1 MKTPVDLVVGDD
13 YLGALLVDYEAA
25 RSDDRSWAQVMGT
38 VFGILVALLG
48 GLLAAIPALDILGC
62 KGDGADCPPA
72 NSLLLAGIP
81 LAPVAVLS
89 FAVYVGMPGVI
100 RSYYLRGLENEIRR
114 VIGDRQM
121 TTPPGNKLPVMSWNA
136 LILELTSLRRG
147 RSLYRSLVTV
157 ISCCALTLYGGLIV
171 MIFLAVDQTSKA
183 LMAVFYSAATIYLLV
198 LVHQV
203 TSRGRELFVNIVES
217 FHPNSLFIK
226 IVEAFD
232 PDSGG
237 SDGVAGKKSKS
248 RPRRGGS
255 FALYL
260 LYPRPVDLVKWV
272 FVPISVVLFAALS
285 QSGFDWRWH
294 HAGLI
299 LLGTF
304 IFEGLLYAARYQ
316 VNDVRDYARDAS
328 HSAAEY
334 RGRLPLTRTKTERR
348 DIVIISLG
356 IAMYRILLA
365 FVLIVI
371 LAPSLLPWT
380 LIVLTLTFISAV
392 VHEYLKHV
400 SRNKTPD
407 SEIYPSKL
415 RTNAVWMIWVWVGS
429 GYAIRGIVAWRIAE
443 FIGAEPPG
451 TVALLAII
459 FLFAFGVTFVT
470 ETWALEATSFLIR
483 APSQAATQVSPTA
496 ADKPH
501 VIALA
506 SFLPHAVGN
515 CDRAAQSEAPL
526 EIASTEAVEA
536 ARRAVCPAAPPATD
550 PLRRLIKPLQHPA
563 VLPAGDDPT
572 PTDAVE
578 VHTNEQPIGQSQ
590 TGMCTC
596 SNDQVL
602 AQRSSIRAPWVLG
615 LVGSAAAACV
625 IAVLTPGDWSQ
636 SYLGL
641 VFGMIALVAIA
652 ASALL
657 TADMTRPLIATVLST
672 AAVTSVLLAGRPW
685 AAAMPLAAVLLI
697 DASFR
702 ASSYH
707 TLVSTTEN
715 VLKGISGI
723 LQMVARATLG
733 DSTELFPSLRPR
745 PADAA
750 RHARRGRGLSQPAGA
765 ARAHSAPRRPRAA
778 DGQQPPGEETERDA
792 DEP

>member
-62 KGDGADCPPA
+62 SGDGVDCPPA

-147 RSLYRSLVTV
+147 RSLYRSLVAV

-183 LMAVFYSAATIYLLV
+183 LMAAFYSAATIYLLV

-203 TSRGRELFVNIVES
+203 TSRGRELFINTVES
-217 FHPNSLFIK
+217 FHPNSG
-226 IVEAFD
+226 A
-232 PDSGG
+232 
-237 SDGVAGKKSKS
+237 SDGVVGPKSGS
-248 RPRRGGS
+248 RPRRSGS
-255 FALYL
+255 FVLYL

-285 QSGFDWRWH
+285 RSAFDWRWD

-299 LLGTF
+299 VLGTF

-316 VNDVRDYARDAS
+316 VNDVRDYARDVD

-356 IAMYRILLA
+356 IAMYRVLLA

-371 LAPSLLPWT
+371 LAPSLLWWT
-380 LIVLTLTFISAV
+380 FIVLALTFISAV
-392 VHEYLKHV
+392 VYEYVKQV
-400 SRNKTPD
+400 SRNKTAIPGRGI
-407 SEIYPSKL
+407 SPREW
-415 RTNAVWMIWVWVGS
+415 RTKAVWMIWVWVGS
-429 GYAIRGIVAWRIAE
+429 GYAIRGIVAWQIAE

-451 TVALLAII
+451 NVILLAIV
-459 FLFAFGVTFVT
+459 FLFAFGITFVT
-470 ETWALEATSFLIR
+470 ETWALEASSFLIR
-483 APSQAATQVSPTA
+483 APSQSTATHVSPAA

-506 SFLPHAVGN
+506 SFLPHVVARWDHAVQ
-515 CDRAAQSEAPL
+515 REARL
-526 EIASTEAVEA
+526 RIASTETVKA
-536 ARRAVCPAAPPATD
+536 ARDAVCPATPLAAD
-550 PLRRLIKPLQHPA
+550 PLRRLRKPSQQSA
-563 VLPAGDDPT
+563 VLLAGDDPT
-572 PTDAVE
+572 PTDTVE
-578 VHTNEQPIGQSQ
+578 VRANEQLIGQSQ
-590 TGMCTC
+590 AGLCTC

-602 AQRSSIRAPWVLG
+602 AQRSSLRAPWVLG

-625 IAVLTPGDWSQ
+625 IALLTPGDWSQ
-636 SYLGL
+636 IYLGL

-652 ASALL
+652 ASTLL
-657 TADMTRPLIATVLST
+657 TADMTRLLIATVLST

-707 TLVSTTEN
+707 TLVSTTES

-723 LQMVARATLG
+723 LQMVARAILG
-733 DSTELFPSLRPR
+733 DSTELFPSLGPR
-745 PADAA
+745 PADGA
-750 RHARRGRGLSQPAGA
+750 RHARRGRGLSRPAGTA
-765 ARAHSAPRRPRAA
+765 HARSAPRRPRAA
-778 DGQQPPGEETERDA
+778 EGQQPPGEETERGA